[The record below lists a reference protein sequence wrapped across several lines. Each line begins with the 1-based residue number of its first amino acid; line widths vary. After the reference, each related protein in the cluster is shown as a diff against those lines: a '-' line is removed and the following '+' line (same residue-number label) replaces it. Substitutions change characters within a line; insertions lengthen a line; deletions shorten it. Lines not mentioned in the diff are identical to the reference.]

1 MQSIQ
6 VSPVGIQLVKDAV
19 SVWLIVSL
27 VLVLSHRHPFGMFK
41 AVLKGLNLAI
51 LRGMFNWN
59 SQTKHEMNSFIYL
72 FIHSSN
78 ATWNNFR

>member
-51 LRGMFNWN
+51 L
-59 SQTKHEMNSFIYL
+59 
-72 FIHSSN
+72 
-78 ATWNNFR
+78 

>member
-19 SVWLIVSL
+19 SVWLTVSW

-41 AVLKGLNLAI
+41 AVLKGLIWKYSEGCLI
-51 LRGMFNWN
+51 GTSRQSM
-59 SQTKHEMNSFIYL
+59 
-72 FIHSSN
+72 
-78 ATWNNFR
+78 R